1 MKKLLISALMLLA
14 TLSAS
19 AQMISAARDNQ
30 GVKFGVR
37 GSFALSNMN
46 REDDYSANFY
56 GVAGASKSTKQLPAF
71 AVGVAMDLPVLESF
85 HFNIEMRYVMKGK
98 KTIEKAK
105 VSVLNMDLLNQEN
118 ISIERIGYVEV
129 PIQPQFR
136 LNLTET
142 SHLNVNVGPYIGLA
156 VHGHKKSTFHMEG
169 EDDVI
174 TKFYTFTGKNFT
186 RVEGE
191 SRNWGDDDDKYKAPY
206 SRLDVGMAMGI
217 AYEIEQFHIGVSYD
231 LGIKD
236 IDVNA
241 RDNKDN
247 SNYVPVKN
255 RTALFTIG
263 VNF

>member
-46 REDDYSANFY
+46 QEHNLSENFL
-56 GVAGASKSTKQLPAF
+56 GLAEASVTSKQLPAF

-85 HFNIEMRYVMKGK
+85 HFNIELKYAMKGQK
-98 KTIEKAK
+98 YIQKAK
-105 VSVLNMDLLNQEN
+105 VLGINQE
-118 ISIERIGYVEV
+118 STTMERLGYVEV

-136 LNLTET
+136 LNFSEAM
-142 SHLNVNVGPYIGLA
+142 HLNVNFGPYIGVA
-156 VHGHKKSTFHMEG
+156 VHGHTKTKNHVQG

-186 RVEGE
+186 RVDGE
-191 SRNWGDDDDKYKAPY
+191 SRKWGDDDDKYKAPY
-206 SRLDVGMAMGI
+206 SRLDVGLAMGVDFV
-217 AYEIEQFHIGVSYD
+217 IEHFHVGVSYD
-231 LGIKD
+231 LGLKD
-236 IDVNA
+236 IYVNA
-241 RDNKDN
+241 SDYNDQA
-247 SNYVPVKN
+247 SYQPVKN
-255 RTALFTIG
+255 RTALFTLG
-263 VNF
+263 VDF